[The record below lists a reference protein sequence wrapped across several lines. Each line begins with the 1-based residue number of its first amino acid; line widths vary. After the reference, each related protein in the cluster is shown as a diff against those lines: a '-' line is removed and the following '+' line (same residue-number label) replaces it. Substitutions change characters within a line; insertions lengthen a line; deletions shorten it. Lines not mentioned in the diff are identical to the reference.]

1 MYDYSDEYVHVEK
14 LLKRNVVNIFINYSS
29 LWVVQS
35 WYGINIYFP
44 FVFLDYQ
51 TFLYYTFIT
60 FIIQNNFK

>member
-35 WYGINIYFP
+35 WYGINNLFSFCFSRLPNFSVLHIYYF
-44 FVFLDYQ
+44 Y
-51 TFLYYTFIT
+51 
-60 FIIQNNFK
+60 NSK